1 MVQTLR
7 GHPAPGCLVRDPEHD
22 FRPVPNDDRDYPAN
36 AYWSRRFLQGDM
48 LPPEPDQ
55 IPPAVAEVSAEAEAG
70 EAASSGSSVKRR
82 S

>member
-48 LPPEPDQ
+48 LPPVPDQ
-55 IPPAVAEVSAEAEAG
+55 IPPSAAAEVSADG
-70 EAASSGSSVKRR
+70 EATASGSSAKRR